1 MARITTAD
9 NIVGGEPKVKLFKIL
24 KKNNSSGFYRQQ
36 MRVQQLMIQR
46 TFVIKIY
53 LKVNEKFCSKK
64 ILLLN
69 VEKQP
74 LLPVFGEAQPTQYQ
88 RAERAFDEDEQREL
102 ENKKYK
108 YVIGEQRKIFIIN
121 VNSSFFGFQLVFKKN
136 LVMVLLNHVHLK
148 MKESL
153 LGKNQLYR
161 RIQFIELKNEF
172 YRNV

>member
-36 MRVQQLMIQR
+36 MRVQQLM
-46 TFVIKIY
+46 
-53 LKVNEKFCSKK
+53 KFCSKK